1 MRATAVR
8 AVKVGI
14 SALVCAVDTAVGVVA
29 PARRRGRRSTGVVLM
44 YHDVAPADRAAFAAQ
59 CDLVARLGVPTT
71 AADLH
76 RPADGSWRVAWTF
89 DDAFRSFAEE
99 AVPEMEARAIP
110 STLFVPTEW
119 SRRADDPDASFPG
132 LSPERLAALP
142 PSVEVASHSRSHPH
156 LPELDDAALADE
168 LAGSRAELEAM
179 VGRPV
184 RTHAFPY
191 GEHDARVDA
200 AARAAGYERCYG
212 IAPTVATDGDDFVVG
227 RVQVDPWDWPVE
239 VRLKALGAYR
249 WMAWWMQRRRRAP
262 SGR

>member
-1 MRATAVR
+1 VRATVVR
-8 AVKVGI
+8 AVKVGV
-14 SALVCAVDTAVGVVA
+14 SAAVLAVDAVVGAVA
-29 PARRRGRRSTGVVLM
+29 PARRRGRRATGVVLM
-44 YHDVAPADRAAFAAQ
+44 YHDVPPSDRAAFAAQ
-59 CDLVARLGVPTT
+59 CDLVARLGVPTA
-71 AADLH
+71 AADMH

-119 SRRADDPDASFPG
+119 SQRAERPDATFPG
-132 LSPERLAALP
+132 LTPERLAALP
-142 PSVEVASHSRSHPH
+142 ASVEVASHSRSHPR

-179 VGRPV
+179 VGRAV

-191 GEHDARVDA
+191 GEHDPRVDA

-212 IAPTVATDGDDFVVG
+212 IVPTVATDGDDFVVG
-227 RVQVDPWDWPVE
+227 RVQVDPWDWPIE

-249 WMAWWMQRRRRAP
+249 WMAWWMHARRGPA

>member
-1 MRATAVR
+1 MRGTAVR
-8 AVKVGI
+8 AVKVAI
-14 SALVCAVDTAVGVVA
+14 SAVVLAVDSVVGAVA

-44 YHDVAPADRAAFAAQ
+44 YHDVAPDDRAAFAAQ
-59 CDLVARLGVPTT
+59 CDLVARLGVPTP
-71 AADLH
+71 AAEMGL
-76 RPADGSWRVAWTF
+76 PADGSWRVAWTF

-119 SRRADDPDASFPG
+119 SQRADDPDATFPG

-142 PSVEVASHSRSHPH
+142 PSVEVASHSRSHPR
-156 LPELDDAALADE
+156 LPQLDDAALAEE
-168 LAGSRAELEAM
+168 LAGSRAELEAI

-184 RTHAFPY
+184 TTHAFPY
-191 GEHDARVDA
+191 GEHDSRVDA

-212 IAPTVATDGDDFVVG
+212 IVPTLATDADDFVVG
-227 RVQVDPWDWPVE
+227 RVQVDPWDWPIE

-249 WMAWWMQRRRRAP
+249 WMAWWMHARRGPA